1 MVVIDAALVQKV
13 AGLASLELSDAESTY
28 ALTHLGRILDYVA
41 ELERL
46 PTAQLTALADA
57 EALPAFERP
66 DEVSLSLSAE
76 AAMANAPAHQA
87 TAFQVPRIIE

>member
-1 MVVIDAALVQKV
+1 VVEIDAALVQKV

-46 PTAQLTALADA
+46 PTDQLSALDDIA
-57 EALPAFERP
+57 ALPAIERS
-66 DEVSLSLSAE
+66 DEVGLSLSAE

-87 TAFQVPRIIE
+87 TAFLVPRIIE